1 MVKEVV
7 EQVVESLKSSPVILA
22 VILLNAIMVSGS
34 VWFLTALASAQQAR
48 FNTLFQACLGKLS

>member
-7 EQVVESLKSSPVILA
+7 GQVVESLKSSPVILA

-48 FNTLFQACLGKLS
+48 FNTLLQACIGKLS